1 MGEGVFCCIPK
12 GNAAD
17 EAGKFSENSF
27 ISEQEKGGL
36 AAGWCFFEMPE
47 YSQKE
52 IDCIYMPL
60 SGMFMVF

>member
-1 MGEGVFCCIPK
+1 MGEGVFCYIPK

-27 ISEQEKGGL
+27 ILMTK
-36 AAGWCFFEMPE
+36 AGWFAAERCFFEMPE

-60 SGMFMVF
+60 LGTLMVF